1 LCGVGKIH
9 ASFAT
14 TYLFENYDITKLI
27 NIGVVGNLRGDMMQ
41 VGDVI
46 LPNTFLQH
54 DTYIPEF
61 INTMEYL
68 REPIFLEYAI
78 GEDYDLQKFEL
89 RLHGIC
95 LTGDQFIDKSEKM
108 EELEETYGADI
119 VDMEAYAIL
128 SVAKAYDKLDVCV
141 VIKSI
146 SDGADNEAVKDFSG
160 NLDFAMQNAI
170 AILDFVL

>member
-1 LCGVGKIH
+1 
-9 ASFAT
+9 
-14 TYLFENYDITKLI
+14 
-27 NIGVVGNLRGDMMQ
+27 MMQ

-61 INTMEYL
+61 IDTMSYL
-68 REPIFLEYAI
+68 RDPIFLEYAI
-78 GEDYDLQKFEL
+78 GETFDLTKFEL

-95 LTGDQFIDKSEKM
+95 LTGDQFIDSDEKIV
-108 EELEETYGADI
+108 ELEENYGADI

-128 SVAKAYDKLDVCV
+128 TVAKAYDALDKCV

-146 SDGADNEAVKDFSG
+146 SDGANNDAVQDFSG
-160 NLDFAMQNAI
+160 NIEFAMENAI
-170 AILDFVL
+170 AILDFTL

>member
-1 LCGVGKIH
+1 ML
-9 ASFAT
+9 
-14 TYLFENYDITKLI
+14 
-27 NIGVVGNLRGDMMQ
+27 Q

-54 DTYIPEF
+54 DTYIPEA
-61 INTMEYL
+61 IDTMSYL

-78 GEDYDLQKFEL
+78 GESYDLQKFEL

-95 LTGDQFIDKSEKM
+95 LTGDQFIDDADKM
-108 EELEETYGADI
+108 QELEETYGADI

-128 SVAKAYDKLDVCV
+128 TVAKSYDALDRCV

-146 SDGADNEAVKDFSG
+146 SDGANNEAVKDFPS
-160 NLDFAMQNAI
+160 NIDFAMQNAI
-170 AILDFVL
+170 AILDFTL